1 MRVLVIP
8 MRRKG
13 VALEPRERERYEAIK
28 ANVIVRSIH
37 CEYLGRHANI
47 AWLEAGMQTLP
58 GLRQV
63 CQRDVQRLPE
73 LLDVTLAT
81 MAHNGFVLS
90 GIEYVDGCAYAQ
102 AWWCRHL

>member
-1 MRVLVIP
+1 MP
-8 MRRKG
+8 KEG
-13 VALEPRERERYEAIK
+13 
-28 ANVIVRSIH
+28 
-37 CEYLGRHANI
+37 
-47 AWLEAGMQTLP
+47 
-58 GLRQV
+58 
-63 CQRDVQRLPE
+63 QRLPE

>member
-1 MRVLVIP
+1 MQVLVIP

-13 VALEPRERERYEAIK
+13 VALEPRERERYEAIQG
-28 ANVIVRSIH
+28 NVIVRSTH

-47 AWLEAGMQTLP
+47 AWLDAGMP
-58 GLRQV
+58 KEEK
-63 CQRDVQRLPE
+63 RLPE

-102 AWWCRHL
+102 SWWCRHP

>member
-1 MRVLVIP
+1 MQVLVIP

-13 VALEPRERERYEAIK
+13 VALEPKERERYEAVK
-28 ANVIVRSIH
+28 GNVIVRSTH
-37 CEYLGRHANI
+37 CEYLGRHANV
-47 AWLEAGMQTLP
+47 AWLDAGMPKEKKL
-58 GLRQV
+58 
-63 CQRDVQRLPE
+63 LPE

-102 AWWCRHL
+102 SWWCRY